1 MTPFALLFLVATSLA
16 APCAA
21 PSTSADVSAS
31 LTEAE
36 AKFAELDVDG
46 FNAASDRAFAALPCV
61 SDKMTRALAAQ
72 VHRFKG
78 LRAMIDRDPS
88 LARQAFA
95 ASRTLEPGYSFPA
108 TLVAEDN
115 PIRTEYAALDPA
127 AGTLDNVPEPAEGAL
142 TFDGRDTGNRRP
154 VTYPTVVQYVDAA
167 GVVVHTAYL
176 MPGQQMIDYPA
187 RTLPAVSAVDPLPP
201 EKPKRGLNV
210 PLLGGA
216 GVLAI
221 ASGVMWGV
229 AGSSYGRY
237 WDEADPITDPAELK
251 SLRGTTNAMMIG
263 ALGAAGGAVGL
274 GVGSVVVS
282 ARW

>member
-1 MTPFALLFLVATSLA
+1 M
-16 APCAA
+16 
-21 PSTSADVSAS
+21 
-31 LTEAE
+31 
-36 AKFAELDVDG
+36 DG
-46 FNAASDRAFAALPCV
+46 FNVASDRAFAALPCI
-61 SDKMTRALAAQ
+61 SDAMTRPLAAQ

-78 LRAMIDRDPS
+78 LRAMIDRDPA

-95 ASRTLEPGYSFPA
+95 ASRTLEPGYMFP
-108 TLVAEDN
+108 TSLVAEDN

-127 AGTLDNVPEPAEGAL
+127 AGTLDNIPEPAVGAL

-154 VTYPTVVQYVDAA
+154 VTYPTIAQYSDASGAVVR
-167 GVVVHTAYL
+167 TAYL
-176 MPGQQMIDYPA
+176 MPGAQMIEYPA
-187 RTLPAVSAVDPLPP
+187 RTLPVASVIDPVVP
-201 EKPKRGLNV
+201 EKPKRGINV

-221 ASGVMWGV
+221 ASGAMWVV
-229 AGSSYGRY
+229 AGTSYGRY
-237 WDEADPITDPAELK
+237 WDTTDPITDADQLA